1 MKTSNLINAL
11 ALGAV
16 AYRIPLA
23 EDPATKDLMPEGK
36 NPPLPF
42 RISETASDYV
52 QARTL
57 GPPRRLIRS
66 VLGTLLPSTCPPDIQ
81 PAADNVNVEERG
93 LAPAT
98 IAGPTF
104 HPAWLPR
111 VRPAGQAITIA
122 GHALLMAA
130 WIDAQNRICIILD
143 AAFPDRPQCLHGT
156 IIAGVQNL
164 HNNLAVLPHV
174 FELGKTY
181 VAPDNQAEIQPGDT
195 WRWFWFK

>member
-1 MKTSNLINAL
+1 MKTSNLITAL
-11 ALGAV
+11 ALGVV
-16 AYRIPLA
+16 AYGIPVA
-23 EDPATKDLMPEGK
+23 EDPANKE
-36 NPPLPF
+36 
-42 RISETASDYV
+42 
-52 QARTL
+52 
-57 GPPRRLIRS
+57 
-66 VLGTLLPSTCPPDIQ
+66 LLSADIQ
-81 PAADNVNVEERG
+81 PVADNVNVEERG

-111 VRPAGQAITIA
+111 VRPAAQAITIA
-122 GHALLMAA
+122 GHALLMTA
-130 WIDAQNRICIILD
+130 WVDAQNRICIILD
-143 AAFPDRPQCLHGT
+143 AAFPGLHGT

>member
-1 MKTSNLINAL
+1 MKTSNLITAL

-16 AYRIPLA
+16 AYGIPAA
-23 EDPATKDLMPEGK
+23 EDPANRELVP
-36 NPPLPF
+36 
-42 RISETASDYV
+42 A
-52 QARTL
+52 
-57 GPPRRLIRS
+57 
-66 VLGTLLPSTCPPDIQ
+66 DIQ
-81 PAADNVNVEERG
+81 SAADHVNVEERG

-111 VRPAGQAITIA
+111 VRPAAQAITIA
-122 GHALLMAA
+122 GHALLMTA

-143 AAFPDRPQCLHGT
+143 AAFPGFHGT

>member
-1 MKTSNLINAL
+1 MKTSNLITAL
-11 ALGAV
+11 ALGVV
-16 AYRIPLA
+16 AYGIPVA
-23 EDPATKDLMPEGK
+23 EDPANKE
-36 NPPLPF
+36 
-42 RISETASDYV
+42 
-52 QARTL
+52 
-57 GPPRRLIRS
+57 
-66 VLGTLLPSTCPPDIQ
+66 LLPAGPDTWTPAPADSVSLGNLASIDLSNIQ
-81 PAADNVNVEERG
+81 PVADNVNVEERG

-111 VRPAGQAITIA
+111 VRPAAQAITIA
-122 GHALLMAA
+122 GHALLMTA
-130 WIDAQNRICIILD
+130 WVDAQNRICIILD
-143 AAFPDRPQCLHGT
+143 AAFPGLHGT

>member
-1 MKTSNLINAL
+1 MKTSNLFTAL

-16 AYRIPLA
+16 AYGIPVA
-23 EDPATKDLMPEGK
+23 EDTATKDLMPAGK
-36 NPPLPF
+36 NLPVPLS
-42 RISETASDYV
+42 ISQTASDCV

-57 GPPRRLIRS
+57 GPPRRLSRS
-66 VLGTLLPSTCPPDIQ
+66 ALGTLLPLTCPP
-81 PAADNVNVEERG
+81 AADGNVKERG
-93 LAPAT
+93 LTPAT
-98 IAGPTF
+98 VAGPTF

-111 VRPAGQAITIA
+111 VRPAAQAITIA
-122 GHALLMAA
+122 GQALLMTA
-130 WIDAQNRICIILD
+130 WVDAQNRICIILD
-143 AAFPDRPQCLHGT
+143 AAFPGLHGT